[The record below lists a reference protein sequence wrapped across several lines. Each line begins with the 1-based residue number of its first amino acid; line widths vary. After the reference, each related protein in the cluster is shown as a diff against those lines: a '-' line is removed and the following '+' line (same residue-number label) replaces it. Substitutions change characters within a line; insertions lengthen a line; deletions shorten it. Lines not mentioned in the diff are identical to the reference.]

1 MAETAADNWKYEER
15 KLAADAA
22 EVSEEMTLTLN
33 PEGRL
38 GEWPGYEKNGESQW
52 DEGGGA
58 WGFVKHYRWNINFFS
73 VGLPYLV
80 IMLACLI
87 WNLVMNIAWF
97 KGWAGGNFWLLG
109 QTFYLIN

>member
-1 MAETAADNWKYEER
+1 ME
-15 KLAADAA
+15 
-22 EVSEEMTLTLN
+22 LN
-33 PEGRL
+33 INTEGKF
-38 GEWPGYEKNGESQW
+38 GEWAGYENG

-58 WGFVKHYRWNINFFS
+58 WGFLTHYRWNINFFT

-80 IMLACLI
+80 IMAACLI

-109 QTFYLIN
+109 QTFYLIT